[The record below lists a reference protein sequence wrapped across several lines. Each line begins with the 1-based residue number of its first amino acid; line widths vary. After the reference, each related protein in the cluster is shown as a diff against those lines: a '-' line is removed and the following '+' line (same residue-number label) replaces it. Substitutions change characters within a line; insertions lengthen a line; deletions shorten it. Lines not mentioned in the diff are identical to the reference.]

1 MKAIDKLILHVVHNL
16 FPLNEYKEGAM
27 KQILQQYREEAD
39 DLNINISD
47 EQLKKYI
54 ERFDRIKQSIIAK
67 GGTDLVKLGA
77 GGKLEVILP
86 LAKLIKLVTASP
98 GIDDDDEEDK
108 TPDVVYQDNGVTIW
122 NGAKENNC
130 ITYGRGEKW
139 CITRGSWSNYRYGP
153 RSVTFYLV
161 KNSNIADSD
170 PTSFVVIHVQE
181 NGQYGIS
188 LRTNN
193 GDRTNLSWDQMIAFA
208 PWLKDVP
215 NLKQIVKYI
224 PLSNTEKLNQK
235 YRNET
240 ISIRE
245 WDKFPYSIKQQYIV
259 VRTAKNWFSDIT
271 NEEFVEKYLPKY
283 PQLANFIAITPG
295 LILPQVLLKNLDK
308 FSNQDRKSIISNL
321 RDKISLN
328 FLSSSYL
335 PFEVKKLLATLNK
348 WKLKTNQRIYTTD
361 DGSTIVLLTIDDD
374 IKMGLYQEEDDFPNV
389 KVNKRTSKYISQYKE
404 LDKIPFKNII
414 KLVTDDVLEKDT
426 LDKILDYAR
435 TNNDSAIIIKKTEDG
450 EILLDSN
457 SLTAYKIKD
466 GKVTKLLFNDEDVQ
480 KLLVSQKENVNFQE
494 NIIKLVVDS
503 ITNQDNIPPTMDKEG
518 LSSIIKSTPYDKR
531 NTPNGV
537 IIVPDG
543 GEEGGQ
549 HILFVKGNK
558 NNWDNAKGF
567 DVDGSYSYRNEMDKA
582 DWKGSFNYLRA
593 TNQIYSD
600 TELIDML
607 RNFGRRAETKKA
619 FISANPPLDAAGLY
633 AVAISDNTSY
643 VINKQSPKDSFK
655 ISPLSG
661 KLLKASIAP
670 NLARQ
675 LLGQAVVAAQPGI
688 PAAGAG
694 RRGRPAGVPNAP
706 RAAAPAAAVP
716 AGGLFVNI
724 IERMTETG
732 LLTAFNSLPRRDRTY
747 LSGAGQAGTGI
758 PAAWRSDPAGDRG
771 AARRNNQLGT
781 AGSVG
786 QVITVGSSKIYI
798 IRLINQQIIASIN
811 MQPGNRN
818 YVLLPNGTAL
828 TLNSPAELVPVLRQ
842 RNLVAE
848 VRNYIVREYLA
859 QNPHHLD
866 EVRNMIQQH
875 IRETKKS

>member
-1 MKAIDKLILHVVHNL
+1 
-16 FPLNEYKEGAM
+16 M

-77 GGKLEVILP
+77 GGKLEVIVP
-86 LAKLIKLVTASP
+86 LAKLIKLITSSP
-98 GIDDDDEEDK
+98 GVDDDDEEDK
-108 TPDVVYQDNGVTIW
+108 TPDVVYQNNGVTIW

-153 RSVTFYLV
+153 RYVTFYLV
-161 KNSNIADSD
+161 KNSNIADND
-170 PTSFVVIHVQE
+170 PTSFVVIHVQG

-193 GDRTNLSWDQMIAFA
+193 GDKTNLSWDQMIAIA

-235 YRNET
+235 YRNEA

-259 VRTAKNWFSDIT
+259 VRAAKGWFSDIS
-271 NEEFVEKYLPKY
+271 NEEFTEKYLPKY

-295 LILPQVLLKNLDK
+295 LLQPQTLLKNLDK
-308 FSNQDRKSIISNL
+308 FSNQDRRSIISNL
-321 RDKISLN
+321 RDNISLN

-389 KVNKRTSKYISQYKE
+389 NINKRTSKYISQYKE

-414 KLVTDDVLEKDT
+414 KLVSDDILDKDT

-503 ITNQDNIPPTMDKEG
+503 ITNQDNIPPTVDKEG

-531 NTPNGV
+531 NTPYGV
-537 IIVPDG
+537 LIVPD

-549 HILFVKGNK
+549 HIVFAKNDK
-558 NNWDNAKGF
+558 NNWDMPKSF
-567 DVDGSYSYRNEMDKA
+567 DVDGRFSFSRGMDKA
-582 DWKGSFNYLRA
+582 DWKGYFNYLRA

-607 RNFGRRAETKKA
+607 RNFGRPADVKKA
-619 FISANPPLDAAGLY
+619 FVSANPPLDAAGLY
-633 AVAISDNTSY
+633 AVAISDNISY
-643 VINKQSPKDSFK
+643 VVNKQSPRDSFK

-670 NLARQ
+670 NVARQ
-675 LLGQAVVAAQPGI
+675 LLGQAVVAQPGI
-688 PAAGAG
+688 PAAPAAGAG

-706 RAAAPAAAVP
+706 RDPALRAAALAAAAP

-758 PAAWRSDPAGDRG
+758 PAAWRSDPNGDRG
-771 AARRNNQLGT
+771 AGRRNNQLGT

>member
-426 LDKILDYAR
+426 LNKILDYAR

-567 DVDGSYSYRNEMDKA
+567 DVDGRYSYRNEMDKA
-582 DWKGSFNYLRA
+582 DWKGYFNYLRA